1 MNIEYA
7 IAFKSD
13 SCVCCGNMPIVIDG
27 YKCLGKARLKK
38 SQLIRA
44 GFYDV
49 NIVPYDLEIMIP
61 EGIEWDYVYKNK
73 ID

>member
-1 MNIEYA
+1 
-7 IAFKSD
+7 
-13 SCVCCGNMPIVIDG
+13 MPIVIDG

-73 ID
+73 IDW